1 MPGVKDIDRTNDYAF
16 KRIFGS
22 KDTKDILLSFLNATL
37 MPGPGEELT
46 DLTLTDREL
55 DPEHLKNRALRL
67 DVLARTTSGEIIDLE
82 VQVVNE
88 HNIDRRTLYHWARL
102 YYGQILGGGEF
113 KDLHR
118 TIAINVL
125 NFDWFTTDQRYH
137 HVFHVREDE
146 SGEILCNHLELHFL
160 EIRKFRKLNR
170 PPQNTLERWLVYLGN
185 AGGEEMQA
193 IADKEPAIKRALTVE
208 EIFWRD
214 QEERRYYQMR
224 QDGLL
229 DYRSELSAVRQ
240 EGLEEGIEKG
250 IEKTAR
256 AAMRKGYSLDDVMDI
271 TGLSRE
277 AVLRL
282 KDEMDR
288 EHRGVSS

>member
-1 MPGVKDIDRTNDYAF
+1 M
-16 KRIFGS
+16 
-22 KDTKDILLSFLNATL
+22 
-37 MPGPGEELT
+37 
-46 DLTLTDREL
+46 
-55 DPEHLKNRALRL
+55 
-67 DVLARTTSGEIIDLE
+67 
-82 VQVVNE
+82 
-88 HNIDRRTLYHWARL
+88 
-102 YYGQILGGGEF
+102 
-113 KDLHR
+113 
-118 TIAINVL
+118 
-125 NFDWFTTDQRYH
+125 
-137 HVFHVREDE
+137 
-146 SGEILCNHLELHFL
+146 
-160 EIRKFRKLNR
+160 
-170 PPQNTLERWLVYLGN
+170 
-185 AGGEEMQA
+185 
-193 IADKEPAIKRALTVE
+193 E

-288 EHRGVSS
+288 ERRGVSP